1 MLQPIVNFL
10 TSIFTAL
17 HNFVVNIGITHV
29 GTSYVLAIFILTL
42 IVRLILLPLNIK
54 QIRSQSKMQEV
65 QPIVQEMQK
74 KYKNDPQKAQMEMMK
89 IYKENNVSPLSGCL
103 PLLIQMPILFALYGV
118 FTSINVQGASFLWI
132 PNLYA
137 KDPFYILPILS
148 AATTYLSSY
157 LTTKTTANTSQPGG
171 MNMGSMNI
179 GMSLMMGFMALNFRS
194 ALVLYWIMGNLIQLV
209 QTYFLVIRPANKKKA
224 LAS

>member
-10 TSIFTAL
+10 TNIFTAL
-17 HNFVVNIGITHV
+17 HSFVLNIGITHV
-29 GTSYVLAIFILTL
+29 GTSYVLAIFILTV

-54 QIRSQSKMQEV
+54 QIRSQVKMQEV

-89 IYKENNVSPLSGCL
+89 IYKENNVSPFSGCL

-157 LTTKTTANTSQPGG
+157 LSTKTTVNTSQQGG

>member
-1 MLQPIVNFL
+1 MLQPIINFL
-10 TSIFTAL
+10 TDVFTAL
-17 HNFVVNIGITHV
+17 HNMVVSIGITHV
-29 GTSYVLAIFILTL
+29 GTSYVLAIFILTV

-54 QIRSQSKMQEV
+54 QIRSQAKMQEV

-74 KYKNDPQKAQMEMMK
+74 KHKNDPQKAQMEMMR
-89 IYKENNVSPLSGCL
+89 IYKENNVSPFSGCL

-118 FTSINVQGASFLWI
+118 FSKINVQGASFLWI

-137 KDPFYILPILS
+137 KDPWYVLPVVS
-148 AATTYLSSY
+148 AITTYLSSY
-157 LTTKTTANTSQPGG
+157 LATKSTAATTQQAGG

-179 GMSLMMGFMALNFRS
+179 GMAIMMGVMAINFRS
-194 ALVLYWIMGNLIQLV
+194 ALVLYWIMGNLIQVV
-209 QTYFLVIRPANKKKA
+209 QTYFLVVVPAKKKA

>member
-1 MLQPIVNFL
+1 MLQPIIDFL
-10 TSIFTAL
+10 TNIFTAL
-17 HNFVVNIGITHV
+17 HSFVLNIGITHV
-29 GTSYVLAIFILTL
+29 GTSYVLAIFILTV

-89 IYKENNVSPLSGCL
+89 IYKENNVSPFSGCL

-118 FTSINVQGASFLWI
+118 FMNINVQGASFLWI
-132 PNLYA
+132 PNLYS

-157 LTTKTTANTSQPGG
+157 LTTKTTANTGQQGG
-171 MNMGSMNI
+171 INMGSMNI
-179 GMSLMMGFMALNFRS
+179 GMSIMMGFMALNFRS